1 MVVPDNKKFGI
12 MYIIEDESSST
23 VIVAFDA
30 DRDGYPEVTLMDV
43 DGDGKFEYS
52 GENKPGE
59 YLASNMKPIK

>member
-1 MVVPDNKKFGI
+1 
-12 MYIIEDESSST
+12 MYIMEDESVSS

-43 DGDGKFEYS
+43 DGDGEFDYS
-52 GENKPGE
+52 GENQPGE